1 MKKEDLLDLLEN
13 VDEKY
18 IEEAL
23 HDYDEYDSTKPVAVY
38 GGKTRITPMKIIA
51 PIAACLA
58 IVTAAGF
65 AVSNIDKLPIFA
77 GSDSSTS
84 TGETSASAYIANSA
98 PVVVKELAD
107 ITFVN
112 ECKEL
117 VVSQIKEKNLSYK
130 MLNVY
135 SISWEVGMLDMD
147 FDGEDEYLI
156 YARPIGYSNC
166 FEGVFVFKK
175 TPNGAEYLG
184 SFGDGAKIDF
194 NNIYKATDGGNYYY
208 YHYLIRDNDIY
219 ATNGYSREG
228 VNFVS
233 FEQDRICETPGIH
246 GEVSSKYYCGRDF
259 TNVLTCYDGNN
270 NKISPDDFR
279 TLWKQYPY
287 LPEPTITSFGHSTFA
302 IDNAVD
308 LLTEKYG
315 ASRAKLIEN
324 GFWFDMDINND
335 NIDEGILMF
344 KDVPELPDIYVIG
357 DNGTNFLGSLGVT
370 GKLFSQVWQDA
381 DIRYSP
387 PGWIRQCQDGKESF
401 FYYTTTETSIID
413 GEEIETA
420 WYIYKVIVNDDNT
433 VSGEKYLNFGRDLS
447 NGGKA
452 FLKLGDR
459 DISASEFIEERNRF
473 CKDNDHKD
481 NDYKFAELDCEVMM
495 ETGLNFGDFYTDIKE
510 LDPKLE
516 FITSLEVIQHIWN
529 MPLRATLC
537 SAKLD
542 DYQISLRADHLFTGD
557 IDSEPIYCAE
567 KLFITLTDKDG
578 KVIDIVY
585 VKPQGS
591 FFTETFKSGTPIIK
605 ESIDDMF
612 VVDDKNMTFDL
623 QFFTLDNA
631 EKMSFS
637 IENDKLVL
645 NS

>member
-1 MKKEDLLDLLEN
+1 MKNEKFFELLGS
-13 VDEKY
+13 VDDKF
-18 IEEAL
+18 IEEAIT
-23 HDYDEYDSTKPVAVY
+23 EYDPNASVAVPA
-38 GGKTRITPMKIIA
+38 GKTRVSPMKIIA

-58 IVTAAGF
+58 LVTAAGF
-65 AVSNIDKLPIFA
+65 VVSNFDKLTKSAIPNN
-77 GSDSSTS
+77 STS
-84 TGETSASAYIANSA
+84 NGETNSSAYMENSTPGA
-98 PVVVKELAD
+98 VKEFAD
-107 ITFVN
+107 TTFVN

-117 VVSQIKEKNLSYK
+117 VISQLTEKSSSYI
-130 MLNVY
+130 NF
-135 SISWEVGMLDMD
+135 SNISWDAGLLDMD

-156 YARPIGYSNC
+156 YPKIRK
-166 FEGVFVFKK
+166 GVFVFKK
-175 TPNGAEYLG
+175 AQNEPEYIG
-184 SFGDGAKIDF
+184 SFGEGF
-194 NNIYKATDGGNYYY
+194 NIEFNKIYKAADGGDYYY
-208 YHYLIRDNDIY
+208 YHYLILDRD
-219 ATNGYSREG
+219 TTSGYSCEG
-228 VNFVS
+228 IKLVS
-233 FEQDRICETPGIH
+233 FEQDRIRETSGIY
-246 GEVSSKYYCGRDF
+246 GDVCSRYYCGRDF
-259 TNVLTCYDGNN
+259 KNVLTCYDGNN
-270 NKISPDDFR
+270 NKISPDDFW

-287 LPEPTITSFGHSTFA
+287 LPEPTITNLGHSTFA

-308 LLTEKYG
+308 LLAEKYG
-315 ASRAKLIEN
+315 ADRAKLVEN
-324 GFWFDMDINND
+324 EFWFDMDINND
-335 NIDEGILMF
+335 NITEGILMF

-357 DNGTNFLGSLGVT
+357 DNGTNYMGSLCVT
-370 GKLFSQVWQDA
+370 GKQFSQVWQDA
-381 DIRYSP
+381 DIRYLP
-387 PGWIRQCQDGKESF
+387 PGWIKQFQDGNESF

-452 FLKLGDR
+452 FLRLGDR
-459 DISASEFIEERNRF
+459 DISASEFIKERNKF

-537 SAKLD
+537 STKLD
-542 DYQISLRADHLFTGD
+542 DYQISLRADHLFIGD
-557 IDSEPIYCAE
+557 IDSEPVYCAE
-567 KLFITLTDKDG
+567 KLFITLANKDG
-578 KVIDIVY
+578 EVIDIVD

-591 FFTETFKSGTPIIK
+591 FFTENFKGLTPIIK
-605 ESIDDMF
+605 ENIDDML
-612 VVDDKNMTFDL
+612 VAGNDNTTFDL
-623 QFFTLDNA
+623 QFFTLDSA

>member
-23 HDYDEYDSTKPVAVY
+23 HDYDEYDSTKPVEARE
-38 GGKTRITPMKIIA
+38 GKTRITPIKIIA

-58 IVTAAGF
+58 VVAAAGF
-65 AVSNIDKLPIFA
+65 AVSNIDKLAIFA
-77 GSDSSTS
+77 GSNSSS
-84 TGETSASAYIANSA
+84 NGETNASAYMESSA

-117 VVSQIKEKNLSYK
+117 VVSQIKEKNSSYK

-156 YARPIGYSNC
+156 YARSIGYSNC
-166 FEGVFVFKK
+166 LDGVFVFKK

-208 YHYLIRDNDIY
+208 YHYLILDNDIY
-219 ATNGYSREG
+219 AINGYGREG

-246 GEVSSKYYCGRDF
+246 GDVCSKNYCGRDF

-287 LPEPTITSFGHSTFA
+287 LPEPTITSLGHSTFA

-308 LLTEKYG
+308 LLAEKYG
-315 ASRAKLIEN
+315 ADRAKLVEN
-324 GFWFDMDINND
+324 EFWVYMDINND
-335 NIDEGILMF
+335 NITEGILMF
-344 KDVPELPDIYVIG
+344 KDVPELPDIYVMG

-370 GKLFSQVWQDA
+370 GKPFNQIWDGA
-381 DIRYSP
+381 DRYLP
-387 PGWIRQCQDGKESF
+387 PAFIRQGQDGDESF
-401 FYYTTTETSIID
+401 FYCTTTETTIVD

-420 WYIYKVIVNDDNT
+420 WYIYKVIVEDDNK
-433 VSGEKYLNFGRDLS
+433 VRGEKHLNFGRDLS
-447 NGGKA
+447 NGGKV
-452 FLKLGDR
+452 FLRLGNR
-459 DISASEFIEERNRF
+459 DISASEFMNERNKF
-473 CKDNDHKD
+473 SKDG
-481 NDYKFAELDCEVMM
+481 DYKFAEIDREMMMKAGLD
-495 ETGLNFGDFYTDIKE
+495 FGAFYKDIKE
-510 LDPKLE
+510 IDPELRE
-516 FITSLEVIQHIWN
+516 LGATTRAVRQ
-529 MPLRATLC
+529 RATLC
-537 SAKLD
+537 SAD
-542 DYQISLRADHLFTGD
+542 IGDYRVSLCAENIFTSS
-557 IDSEPIYCAE
+557 IYIEPVYFYAE
-567 KLFITLTDKDG
+567 KLFITLTDKNG
-578 KVIDIVY
+578 KVIDIVD

-591 FFTETFKSGTPIIK
+591 FFTETSEGFTTVIK
-605 ESIDDMF
+605 KNIDDMF

-631 EKMSFS
+631 EKLSFS
-637 IENDKLVL
+637 VENDKLVL